1 MRKLLV
7 AFILVLSA
15 GSLMA
20 QSKIGN
26 VNTQTLLDTM
36 PSRKDAMTKLID
48 FEASGKKELQEMKA
62 DYDLAVQ
69 AYIQKQPTLSP
80 VLQKIEEDKIMK
92 KEQALYD
99 RQQSLEAELQ
109 AYSQELNEPILSRV
123 QEAIKVVSERKKL
136 SYVIDQNVTLYYD
149 KTLDITDEVIVEL
162 LRLDR
167 AAMPN

>member
-1 MRKLLV
+1 MKKLLV
-7 AFILVLSA
+7 AFMLVLSA

-26 VNTQTLLDTM
+26 VNTQLLLDTM
-36 PSRKDAMTKLID
+36 PTRKDAMRKLID
-48 FEASGKKELQEMKA
+48 FESGGKKELQEMKM
-62 DYDLAVQ
+62 DYDAAVQ
-69 AYIQKQPTLSP
+69 AYLQKQPTLSP

-109 AYSQELNEPILSRV
+109 AYSQELNEPILNRV
-123 QEAIKVVSERKKL
+123 QEAIKIVSERKKL
-136 SYVIDQNVTLYYD
+136 SYVIDQNVTLYFD
-149 KTLDITDEVIVEL
+149 KTLDITDEVVIEL
-162 LRLDR
+162 LRLDN

>member
-36 PSRKDAMTKLID
+36 PSRKDAMMKLID
-48 FEASGKKELQEMKA
+48 FENSGKKELQEMKA

-123 QEAIKVVSERKKL
+123 QESIKVVSERKKL